1 MSDVRGKSATAVP
14 RHVGGGDLFG
24 PRRFISRSSII
35 RCAVA
40 LHAATT
46 LASKG
51 LGAANRL
58 IVAGDTLKLRATS
71 ACASPL
77 ESR

>member
-1 MSDVRGKSATAVP
+1 VCSEKPTPAIFFEPAFFQIIPLFAVT
-14 RHVGGGDLFG
+14 
-24 PRRFISRSSII
+24 
-35 RCAVA
+35 
-40 LHAATT
+40 LHATATT

-58 IVAGDTLKLRATS
+58 IVACDTLKLRATS